1 MKKIAKIIGVT
12 ALILTLVCNLQY
24 SFFFDVKD
32 SPNAAKA
39 SYTGL
44 DGTIYC
50 GDSPQTDWKAGT
62 WFYVDPSDPDFNT
75 HVGATYSAGYWY
87 FVQSNDGYD
96 CGLNNPSSDYYF
108 RQNGTYEVTAPKPTY
123 AY

>member
-12 ALILTLVCNLQY
+12 ALVLTLVCNLQY

-50 GDSPQTDWKAGT
+50 GDSPQTDWKAGIWHYVSST
-62 WFYVDPSDPDFNT
+62 QFCCSTPGYEDHFYWFEQT
-75 HVGATYSAGYWY
+75 
-87 FVQSNDGYD
+87 NDGYE
-96 CGLNNPSSDYYF
+96 CGLNHPSDDYYF
-108 RQNGTYEVTAPKPTY
+108 RYMGTYEITSYPPSY